1 MYQKLRQSVELNFI
15 YEKQARIV
23 NIRLIRI
30 MTEVKN
36 DAQLLLQTALNDSIA
51 SFRDGQWEAIAQLLQ
66 NNAQLLV
73 VQRTGWGKSLVYFIV
88 TKLLRDRGSG
98 VTLLVSPL
106 LALMR
111 NQVAAAAR
119 IGIKAVTI
127 NSSNQQDWGKIQAQL
142 IANQIDVLLI
152 SPERLAN
159 QNFLEN
165 TLLPISQN
173 IGLFVVD
180 EAHCISDWGH
190 DFRPD
195 YRRIVRILQALPANI
210 PVLATTATANNRV
223 VRDIRHQLNSSLK
236 ISRGTLTRDSLQLQ
250 NIYLPSQAERM
261 AWLAETLPKIAGS
274 GIIYTL
280 TVADAERLTDWLVFK
295 GINAKAYHSKL
306 DSDSQRN
313 TELREQLENQLLS
326 NEIKVL
332 VATVALGM
340 GFDKPDLAFVIHYQR
355 PGSVVHYYQQVG
367 RAGRAV
373 EQAYGILLN
382 GKEDDEIVNYFIN
395 TAFPPEAHTHKVL
408 AALNEADDGY
418 SVPQLQQQLNLS
430 QSQITKVLKLLSLES
445 PAPVTKQGS
454 KWYATAINYQPDTA
468 KIEELTAIRHQ
479 EQAQMQLYMES
490 QRCLMAFL
498 ADALDDPDPQPC
510 GKCAVCLG
518 QDLLPTNYSAQI
530 VNDAI
535 QYLRRRDLTIK
546 PRKKWIQTL
555 STYGFSGKIKP
566 ELLAETGK
574 ALSLWG
580 DAGWGELVKH
590 GKYQDN
596 HFDDALVEG
605 TIKMIQRWRLQPKP
619 TWITCVSSLTRP
631 DLVPNFAQ
639 KLAEGLGLP
648 FKPAVIKVRQNRPQ
662 KEMNNSYQQAQN
674 LDGVFEINVD
684 LIDSGAVFLVDDMVD
699 SGWTF
704 TVIAALLRR
713 AGSGQVFPIAL
724 ALNSLSS

>member
-1 MYQKLRQSVELNFI
+1 MNEIRNYADRILRIAIS
-15 YEKQARIV
+15 
-23 NIRLIRI
+23 
-30 MTEVKN
+30 
-36 DAQLLLQTALNDSIA
+36 DATA
-51 SFRDGQWEAIAQLLQ
+51 SFRDGQWEAIAQLIQ
-66 NNAQLLV
+66 NNARLLV
-73 VQRTGWGKSLVYFIV
+73 VQRTGWGKSLVYFIA
-88 TKLLRDRGSG
+88 TKLLRDRSAG
-98 VTLLVSPL
+98 VTLLISPL

-111 NQVAAAAR
+111 NQIAAAEK
-119 IGIKAVTI
+119 IGIKAVTV
-127 NSSNQQDWGKIQAQL
+127 NSSNQNDWEQIQAQL
-142 IANQIDVLLI
+142 INNQIDVLLI

-223 VRDIRHQLNSSLK
+223 VWDIKHQLGSTLK
-236 ISRGTLTRDSLQLQ
+236 ISRGALTRNSLQLQ

-280 TVADAERLTDWLVFK
+280 TVADAERLTDWLASR

-313 TELREQLENQLLS
+313 TELREQLEDQLLS
-326 NEIKVL
+326 NRIKVL

-382 GKEDDEIVNYFIN
+382 GKEDDEIVNYFIK
-395 TAFPPEAHTHKVL
+395 TAFPPEAHTQKVL

-430 QSQITKVLKLLSLES
+430 QGQITKVLKLLSLES

-454 KWYATAINYQPDTA
+454 KWYATAVVYQPNTA
-468 KIEELTAIRHQ
+468 KIEELTTIRLQ
-479 EQAQMQLYMES
+479 EQAQMEQYMAS

-498 ADALDDPDPQPC
+498 ADALDDPNPQPC

-518 QDLLPTNYSAQI
+518 QDLLPIDYSAQT
-530 VNDAI
+530 VNEAV
-535 QYLRRRDLTIK
+535 QYLRHRSLTIP
-546 PRKKWIQTL
+546 PRKKWASQAL
-555 STYGFSGKIKP
+555 PTYGFSGRIKP
-566 ELLAETGK
+566 ELQAETGK

-580 DAGWGELVKH
+580 DAGWGELVKR
-590 GKYQDN
+590 GKYQN
-596 HFDDALVEG
+596 NYFDDDLMKG
-605 TIKMIQRWRLQPKP
+605 TIEMIRSWRREVSPLGQPQSMP
-619 TWITCVSSLTRP
+619 TWITCVPSLTRP

-639 KLAEGLGLP
+639 RLAEGLGLP
-648 FKPAVIKVRQNRPQ
+648 FQPAVIKVRQNNQQ
-662 KEMNNSYQQAQN
+662 KEMNNSYQQAHN
-674 LDGVFEINVD
+674 LDGVFEIDGDQIN
-684 LIDSGAVFLVDDMVD
+684 SGAVFLVDDMVD
-699 SGWTF
+699 SRWTF
-704 TVIAALLRR
+704 TVVAALLRR

-724 ALNSLSS
+724 AMNSLSS